1 MSYWFT
7 LFSVKLLSISHQL
20 IINFSIPPNDSPK
33 FPKHNILW
41 FKIFPT
47 TNEEF
52 YISLRHFL
60 SKMHINAKSK
70 LKGLSF
76 NTPQTLGTQ
85 WFPDFFWKI
94 LKFTFCSK
102 HSRRHRII
110 YKYNIYKY
118 NIYKYNIYNNI
129 IYIYNNII
137 YIIIINI

>member
-1 MSYWFT
+1 MHHHNT
-7 LFSVKLLSISHQL
+7 LIYSMICSIFCQTFVNLPSISRQPP
-20 IINFSIPPNDSPK
+20 INLPVSPNHSPK

-41 FKIFPT
+41 FTISPT

-76 NTPQTLGTQ
+76 NTPQTLGAQ
-85 WFPDFFWKI
+85 RFPDFFWKI

-110 YKYNIYKY
+110 YKYK
-118 NIYKYNIYNNI
+118 IYKYNIYNNK
-129 IYIYNNII
+129 YIII
-137 YIIIINI
+137 YII